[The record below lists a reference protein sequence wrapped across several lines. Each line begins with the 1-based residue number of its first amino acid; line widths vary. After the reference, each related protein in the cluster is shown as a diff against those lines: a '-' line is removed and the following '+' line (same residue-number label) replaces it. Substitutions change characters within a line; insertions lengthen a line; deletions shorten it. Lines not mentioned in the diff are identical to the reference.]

1 MPFAAPPVAPF
12 PDPPPAAAPF
22 PPIPPR
28 TVVTELALVSAFFAL
43 IRKSPSAS
51 PPTPPLPF
59 VVPPFP
65 PGPPLPPRVLRIR
78 RCPRRRLHRAPV
90 LPARRRVPRRIRGRL
105 GSCFRQSRRSLRP
118 SR

>member
-28 TVVTELALVSAFFAL
+28 TVVTELALVAAFFAL

-51 PPTPPLPF
+51 PPPPPLPF
-59 VVPPFP
+59 VVPLFP
-65 PGPPLPPRVLRIR
+65 PGPPLPPRILPIVFVDNRLLPVDVATSIATAVPASPPDRQWWSWHCHR
-78 RCPRRRLHRAPV
+78 PRP
-90 LPARRRVPRRIRGRL
+90 
-105 GSCFRQSRRSLRP
+105 
-118 SR
+118 